1 VTLPFFGGEF
11 LPEFREGHFIL
22 HIAAIPGTSLE
33 ESLALGEKVT
43 KELLMNPHIRS
54 VSQQAGRA
62 ENGEDTWGT
71 HYSELDVDLKPL
83 SGDEAEGVMGEIRD
97 ALAKF
102 PGLTFRVL
110 PFLAERM
117 EETLSGTTAQVVINI
132 FGDDLEMLDQKA
144 GEVRQVLAA
153 IRSEERR
160 GGDGWGGWW
169 ATE

>member
-1 VTLPFFGGEF
+1 MPLLWGDF
-11 LPEFREGHFIL
+11 LPEFREGHFII
-22 HIAAIPGTSLE
+22 HMAALPGTSLQ
-33 ESLALGEKVT
+33 ESVALGQKVT
-43 KELLMNPHIRS
+43 GELLKNSHISS

-83 SGDEAEGVMGEIRD
+83 SADEAEGVMGEIRD

-132 FGDDLEMLDQKA
+132 VGDHLEML
-144 GEVRQVLAA
+144 
-153 IRSEERR
+153 
-160 GGDGWGGWW
+160 
-169 ATE
+169 